1 MDEVTRESFSLQSR
15 DREETD
21 SIFDLLLK
29 LPIFQGLGSGELRT
43 LEPYFKVMDL
53 QAEETLFQEG
63 ALGNY
68 VCFVVKGALDVLKG
82 VETGAD
88 VVLTTIRE
96 GSSIGEMSI
105 IDEFSRSATVKARTD
120 ATLVI
125 LTRTDFE
132 HITSDRP
139 ELGFEI
145 LKGLAGLLSMNLR
158 KTSARLAEYMPPLS

>member
-1 MDEVTRESFSLQSR
+1 MDEITRASSPLKSR
-15 DREETD
+15 DQEETD
-21 SIFDLLLK
+21 SIFDLLLT
-29 LPIFQGLGSGELRT
+29 LPIFQGLGAQELRT

-53 QAEETLFQEG
+53 EAGKTLFQEG

-68 VCFVVKGALDVLKG
+68 VCFVVKGALDVLKR
-82 VETGAD
+82 VETGD

-96 GSSIGEMSI
+96 GGSIGEMSI
-105 IDEFSRSATVKARTD
+105 IDEFPRSATVKARTD
-120 ATLVI
+120 VTLVI

-132 HITSDRP
+132 HISSDRP
-139 ELGFEI
+139 ELGFGI